1 MMIRLCFLHK
11 EEWRCPS
18 QIQSWPLCFPGPPKE
33 SDCTGDIFLLPKARV
48 WMIGSR
54 GRRPIAGNH
63 RRSACSSIQIKL
75 RWALFVT
82 YTIIQSIMWNVF
94 SAFNPSKWSSGQPT
108 SSWGFGALLKGLT
121 SVSSPTLYPL
131 GHDCPVPFFPEVHE
145 EVTRSRKAPRCFNGQ
160 GHRPARHGPP
170 SGPPG
175 QAIKQLHEGGA
186 DPGVLQELLT
196 ATDLALRVTKV
207 KAWSLGQTMSTL
219 VVQECHLWLTLADM
233 REAGKH
239 HFLDSHISQAGLFG
253 EAVESFA
260 QQFSNAQK
268 QMEAFHHILS
278 WWSAAVST
286 PPQSLRLLSSAE
298 GALLLPPPP
307 LQLGLSSSLHTGQ
320 SVELMAGKRGSP
332 SPPLPSKWRSFC
344 FLFVLF
350 RRWLPSQWYSKTQ
363 KIVSFFSWSQ

>member
-33 SDCTGDIFLLPKARV
+33 SDCTGDIFLLPKAWV
-48 WMIGSR
+48 WMIGSW

-175 QAIKQLHEGGA
+175 QAIKQLHKGGA

-219 VVQECHLWLTLADM
+219 VVQERHLWLTLADM

-239 HFLDSHISQAGLFG
+239 PFLDSHISQAGLFG

-286 PPQSLRLLSSAE
+286 PPQSLRLLSSPRVPSCC
-298 GALLLPPPP
+298 LHLR
-307 LQLGLSSSLHTGQ
+307 SSWASAAAFTPAKAWSWWQERGEARLHPFQASGVPFV
-320 SVELMAGKRGSP
+320 SFLFCFAAGSP
-332 SPPLPSKWRSFC
+332 ASG
-344 FLFVLF
+344 
-350 RRWLPSQWYSKTQ
+350 TQ
-363 KIVSFFSWSQ
+363 KLKK